1 MLLRAMLPRKLPIEQ
16 LTHRQRF
23 FKVFKKTREVNPQQ
37 MLARDRDS
45 EALAT
50 RSRLL
55 CADSWLRV
63 PSGLPA

>member
-45 EALAT
+45 EALAL
-50 RSRLL
+50 SLIHI
-55 CADSWLRV
+55 
-63 PSGLPA
+63 